1 MKIDTDSIIKK
12 YKANFDIYKNLV
24 ELVHYALAKKIN
36 GIKIHS
42 IVYRIKNISSLLDK
56 VRRKNIE
63 KPFEQIHDMVGFRIV
78 CLFLSDLEEIKKIIR
93 KEFEVFDEDD
103 KVNDTELNI
112 FGYMSLHLKA
122 NLKPSFESPYGE
134 EIKNISFEIQVRTI
148 AQDAWASISHHLDYK
163 KKSVIP
169 DQLKRDFHALSGL
182 FYVADTHFSFIR
194 EEQLKSF
201 FEKNIK

>member
-1 MKIDTDSIIKK
+1 MKIDTDLIVKE
-12 YKANFDIYKNLV
+12 YEANLHIYKNLA
-24 ELVHYALAKKIN
+24 ELVHYALAKKIK
-36 GIKIHS
+36 GIKTHS
-42 IVYRIKNISSLLDK
+42 IGHRIKDIGSLLDK

-63 KPFEQIHDMVGFRIV
+63 KPFEQIHDLVGFRIV
-78 CLFLSDLEEIKKIIR
+78 CLFLSDLEEIQEIIC

-134 EIKNISFEIQVRTI
+134 EIKNIPFEIQVRTI
-148 AQDAWASISHHLDYK
+148 AQDAWASISHYFDYK

-201 FEKNIK
+201 FENNIK